1 MLENI
6 LNRFQS
12 VEIEIPTNFTLL
24 YDWLLK
30 CASAKY
36 GDHLISALEIIKENQ
51 AIDKNLWLLSIEY
64 GRNGSRL
71 NLTNFEK
78 MKIVSAL
85 RDWAIETTGRFYK
98 STYFQ
103 ERFENSLYK
112 ERADQS

>member
-1 MLENI
+1 M
-6 LNRFQS
+6 
-12 VEIEIPTNFTLL
+12 EIEIPTNFTLL

-51 AIDKNLWLLSIEY
+51 SIDKNLWLLSIEY

-85 RDWAIETTGRFYK
+85 RDWAIETTGRFH
-98 STYFQ
+98 
-103 ERFENSLYK
+103 NSCNFSKPFSKQVSRNLLK
-112 ERADQS
+112 FHHAFDA